1 MKKLMGDQAPYVST
15 GCFKSKSVSE
25 IVSLALDFRLHRIEL
40 SSGTAW
46 APDPLDAIRKT
57 SGNPVNYLVHNYFP
71 SHRDPFVLNLASA
84 DDTTLRRSRDHCR
97 AAIDLCQEFN
107 APFFSVHAGFAF
119 QAKPENLGRD
129 VTQLPRVS
137 LEEAQK
143 TFVDSLRDLCAY
155 GQTKQV
161 RVLVENN
168 VVHPFNLIEGQNR
181 VGLCATAED
190 MRRTRKEV
198 GASNL
203 GFLIDVGH
211 LKVTANSLGF
221 DRDRFLDDVGPHIE
235 AFHLSDNDGTAD
247 RNLPFGIDAWFL
259 PRFVDFP
266 QATMVLEAYALDV
279 PVIVET
285 CRVIER
291 AHQRVPAV

>member
-1 MKKLMGDQAPYVST
+1 MSNQTPYIST
-15 GCFKSKSVSE
+15 GAFKSKLVSE
-25 IVSLALDFRLHRIEL
+25 IVALALRSRLHHIEL

-46 APDPLDAIRKT
+46 APDLLDAVRNT
-57 SGNPVNYLVHNYFP
+57 SGNPVKYLVHNYFP
-71 SHRDPFVLNLASA
+71 SHRDPFVLNLAAA
-84 DDTTLRRSRDHCR
+84 DDTALRRSREHCR
-97 AAIDLCQEFN
+97 AAIDLCHEFN

-129 VTQLPRVS
+129 VTKLPRVS
-137 LEEAQK
+137 LEESQE
-143 TFVDSLRDLCAY
+143 TFVESLRDLCAY

-161 RVLVENN
+161 EVLVENN
-168 VVHPFNLIEGQNR
+168 VVHPFNLIEGKNR

-190 MRRTRKEV
+190 MLRTYAEV

-203 GFLIDVGH
+203 AFLIDVGH
-211 LKVTANSLGF
+211 LNVTANSLGF
-221 DRDRFLDDVGPHIE
+221 DRDRFLDDVAPHVA

-247 RNLPFGIDAWFL
+247 RNLPFGEDAWFL
-259 PRFVDFP
+259 PKLAEYPR
-266 QATMVLEAYALDV
+266 AAMILEAYALDM

-291 AHQRVPAV
+291 ACRRVPAI